1 MSATSVSILVPLVGP
16 SAELPSTLETIERYL
31 QATGFAFD
39 VRVLDRRDGAGYGAM
54 IRRGAAEAGGSVII
68 VVDHDLPYPV
78 SAIGDAVALIESGA
92 AEVVFARR
100 ESCRDSAFLRSLLVP
115 FLPDPSLHLKAFS
128 SDAAKLLI
136 AESKLHGGGFDL
148 EAAYLANKYGFRIE
162 RLTVRPQGGRARTAF
177 GFWRGL
183 AAAIAIRMTDRRNG
197 YRAPRRCPVCF
208 SNEVWSLDQIPGNV
222 VRACSRCKCRYLG
235 RYEADDDS
243 RPVRRVLRAHPA
255 QIEIGD
261 DTLHRNVAREKT
273 SQRRLA
279 ALRRHLTSRARVL
292 EIGVRDGSFGA
303 AAAQEF
309 EYVGIDRAAPA
320 ARAASARGLDAY
332 CATVANFVN
341 TGPAFD
347 AIVLFHVFENM
358 ADPHDALARMKDLL
372 KPGGVLLLSTF
383 DTEGLV
389 YLLTERRWMTQNF
402 RTHLIL
408 YSRSALIELLEHSG
422 FEIVSIGAELEY
434 RDHRFLRHA
443 VATRWPSL
451 APLVRALLK
460 LLPDPVLLFSG
471 SIRIVAK
478 RRAGA
483 PMNARAIRSVEPTH
497 AR

>member
-1 MSATSVSILVPLVGP
+1 MSSTSVSILVPLVGP
-16 SAELPSTLETIERYL
+16 SAELPSTIETIERYL
-31 QATGFAFD
+31 HTTGFAFD
-39 VRVLDRRDGAGYGAM
+39 IRVLDRRDGAGYGAM
-54 IRRGAAEAGGSVII
+54 IRRGAADAGGSVII

-100 ESCRDSAFLRSLLVP
+100 EACRDNAVLRGLLVP

-128 SDAAKLLI
+128 SDAARLLI
-136 AESKLHGGGFDL
+136 AESKLNGGGFDL

-162 RLTVRPQGGRARTAF
+162 RLIVRSDGRRARPAF

-183 AAAIAIRMTDRRNG
+183 ASAMTIRLTDRRNG

-208 SNEVWSLDQIPGNV
+208 SNEVWNLDQIPGN
-222 VRACSRCKCRYLG
+222 SRCKCRYLG
-235 RYEADDDS
+235 RFEAEDDT
-243 RPVRRVLRAHPA
+243 RPVRRVLRAQPA
-255 QIEIGD
+255 QVEIGEE
-261 DTLHRNVAREKT
+261 TLHRSVAREKT

-303 AAAQEF
+303 AAAREF
-309 EYVGIDRAAPA
+309 EYVGIDRAAAA
-320 ARAASARGLDAY
+320 ARAARARGLDVY
-332 CATVANFVN
+332 CATVPNFVN

-389 YLLTERRWMTQNF
+389 YLMTERRWMTQNF

-422 FEIVSIGAELEY
+422 FEIVSIGAELAY
-434 RDHRFLRHA
+434 RDHRFLRHS
-443 VATRWPSL
+443 VAARWPAL
-451 APLVRALLK
+451 APLVRVLLK

-483 PMNARAIRSVEPTH
+483 PMNSRAIRSVEPTH

>member
-1 MSATSVSILVPLVGP
+1 MSSTSVSILVPLAGP
-16 SAELPSTLETIERYL
+16 APELPTTLETIERYL
-31 QATGFAFD
+31 HATGFAFD

-54 IRRGAAEAGGSVII
+54 IRRGAADAGGSVVI
-68 VVDHDLPYPV
+68 VVDPDLPYPV

-100 ESCRDSAFLRSLLVP
+100 EHCRDSIALRSLLVP
-115 FLPDPSLHLKAFS
+115 ILPDPSLQLKAFS
-128 SDAAKLLI
+128 ADAARLLI
-136 AESKLHGGGFDL
+136 AESKLRGGGFDL
-148 EAAYLANKYGFRIE
+148 EAAYLANKYGFPIE
-162 RLTVRPQGGRARTAF
+162 RLTVRAENSKPAF
-177 GFWRGL
+177 GFWRGV
-183 AAAIAIRMTDRRNG
+183 ASAIAIRMTDRRNG

-208 SNEVWSLDQIPGNV
+208 SHEVWNIDQIPGNV

-235 RYEADDDS
+235 RFEIDGDD
-243 RPVRRVLRAHPA
+243 RPVRRVLRGQHA
-255 QIEIGD
+255 QVEIGD
-261 DTLHRNVAREKT
+261 ETLHRGVAREKT

-279 ALRRHLTSRARVL
+279 ALRRHLNSRARVL
-292 EIGVRDGSFGA
+292 EIGVRDGSFGDA
-303 AAAQEF
+303 AAREF

-320 ARAASARGLDAY
+320 ARAARSRGLEVY
-332 CATVANFVN
+332 CSTVPNFVN

-422 FEIVSIGAELEY
+422 FEIVSIGAELAY
-434 RDHRFLRHA
+434 RDHRFLRHS
-443 VATRWPSL
+443 VSTRWPAF
-451 APLVRALLK
+451 APLVRVLLK
-460 LLPDPVLLFSG
+460 VLPDPLLVSSG

-478 RRAGA
+478 RRAGS
-483 PMNARAIRSVEPTH
+483 PINFRAIRSVEPTH